1 MSASPQKVSM
11 PMPMSASS
19 SPRPSAPID
28 FLPLNEFSRFFK
40 TEDNLPYPTISQHC
54 YYLKLDIKRDWN
66 AGLAI
71 KDSPVFSALASEI
84 ESELRSLLTTDDS
97 FKIMLVHAQKDKFS
111 SRRILLTIIMQTTMK
126 FTTEK
131 LEALLREHITKEEK
145 IVNLRAY
152 LRDLKVRK
160 IQHDEFE
167 HLKTYGCNPCDTCG
181 KTIKF

>member
-1 MSASPQKVSM
+1 MSASPLKIPM
-11 PMPMSASS
+11 PMPMSS

-28 FLPLNEFSRFFK
+28 SYPLNEFSQFFK
-40 TEDNLPYPTISQHC
+40 AENNLPYPTISQHC

-71 KDSPVFSALASEI
+71 KDSPVFSTLANEV
-84 ESELRSLLTTDDS
+84 ENELKSLLTTDDG
-97 FKIMLVHAQKDKFS
+97 FKIFLVHAQKDKFS

-131 LEALLREHITKEEK
+131 LEALLREHIRKEEK

-167 HLKTYGCNPCDTCG
+167 HLKIYGCNPCDTCG
-181 KTIKF
+181 KFI